1 MNKKFTKT
9 ILSAAVVGLFLAGNA
24 SVQVKAAS
32 TSTQVKAASTST
44 EEYYTFG
51 TQSDGTQYRL
61 SRNDGGHSATF
72 RLVKI
77 DGKNKKEVAIPG
89 LTDIEKDGSVYVTG
103 YNGERTKVEAGDV
116 STMVKYILDEKNILA
131 KKNTG
136 PYNKAV
142 NKNSEA
148 NAPVK
153 GYIDAA
159 SEAARTVALKPALG
173 KGAVAS
179 EQYTVAVGNGAKAT
193 EKFAT
198 SVGSWSAALGRQSV
212 ALGVGAYAYADAST
226 AAGTAAYVD
235 GSAIYGTAIG
245 NYAKVDENA
254 TEGVA
259 LGAKAKVDKNA
270 TEGVALGA
278 KAISAHKN
286 SVALGANSR
295 TTRDNEVYIG
305 YEEASGKAYKTRTLG
320 GLTDGTRP
328 SDAATVRQV
337 DRVKDSVEQ
346 LAQDTNTR
354 LVVEAKKS
362 REYTDSRTTVGVNPD
377 GKLTRAEGATKTIA
391 VNDGLVALSGRTDRI
406 DAAVG
411 SVDRRV
417 TKNTQAI
424 QSNTRQLQ
432 EHNARLNSQQRQ
444 IRENHEEMKRAAAQS
459 AALAGLF
466 QPYRVGKFNAPAAL
480 GGYSDKQAIAVGVG
494 YRFNEQTAA
503 KAGIAASD
511 GDVSYNMGVNFEF

>member
-1 MNKKFTKT
+1 MSKKFTMT
-9 ILSAAVVGLFLAGNA
+9 LLSSSLAGLLVMSGGVSA
-24 SVQVKAAS
+24 QEEKYTVQYAIGKYGSTYEVVK
-32 TSTQVKAASTST
+32 TGDNGNFRYEVK
-44 EEYYTFG
+44 
-51 TQSDGTQYRL
+51 
-61 SRNDGGHSATF
+61 
-72 RLVKI
+72 
-77 DGKNKKEVAIPG
+77 
-89 LTDIEKDGSVYVTG
+89 
-103 YNGERTKVEAGDV
+103 
-116 STMVKYILDEKNILA
+116 EKNGKRSLFTFDSEGNVTVKGKGITHTLHDPALKDFA
-131 KKNTG
+131 KAVEGKTDHKLINSDVRG
-136 PYNKAV
+136 VYNKV
-142 NKNSEA
+142 YGLEKTEITGFSVEDGENGKVSL
-148 NAPVK
+148 
-153 GYIDAA
+153 GSDAKV
-159 SEAARTVALKPALG
+159 SG
-173 KGAVAS
+173 KFS
-179 EQYTVAVGNGAKAT
+179 VAVGNGAKAT
-193 EKFAT
+193 EKAST
-198 SVGSWSAALGRQSV
+198 SVGSWSAALGQQSV
-212 ALGVGAYAYADAST
+212 ALGVGAYAYANAST

-245 NYAKVDENA
+245 NYAKVDKNA
-254 TEGVA
+254 TEGTA
-259 LGAKAKVDKNA
+259 LGAKATVTN
-270 TEGVALGA
+270 
-278 KAISAHKN
+278 KN

-305 YEEASGKAYKTRTLG
+305 YEAEPGKAYKTRVLG
-320 GLTDGTRP
+320 GLSDGTRP

-362 REYTDSRTTVGVNPD
+362 REYTDSRTTVGVNSD
-377 GKLTRAEGATKTIA
+377 GTLTRAEGASKTLA

-444 IRENHEEMKRAAAQS
+444 IRENHEEMKRAAAQN

-466 QPYRVGKFNAPAAL
+466 QPYSVGKFNATAAL

>member
-1 MNKKFTKT
+1 MSKKFTMT
-9 ILSAAVVGLFLAGNA
+9 LLSSSLAGLLVMSGGVSAQNGTY
-24 SVQVKAAS
+24 SVLQDDSFPQNGQKQAKYGSTYEVVK
-32 TSTQVKAASTST
+32 TGDNGNFRYEVKEKENDKRTLF
-44 EEYYTFG
+44 TFDSEG
-51 TQSDGTQYRL
+51 NVT
-61 SRNDGGHSATF
+61 
-72 RLVKI
+72 VKGKGI
-77 DGKNKKEVAIPG
+77 THTLHDPALKDFARTAEGKKNKQNGNTPPHK
-89 LTDIEKDGSVYVTG
+89 LTDSAVRGV
-103 YNGERTKVEAGDV
+103 
-116 STMVKYILDEKNILA
+116 
-131 KKNTG
+131 
-136 PYNKAV
+136 YNKV
-142 NKNSEA
+142 YGLEKTEITGFSVEDGENGKVSL
-148 NAPVK
+148 
-153 GYIDAA
+153 GSDAKA
-159 SEAARTVALKPALG
+159 SGEL
-173 KGAVAS
+173 S
-179 EQYTVAVGNGAKAT
+179 VAVGTGARADK
-193 EKFAT
+193 KFAT
-198 SVGSWSAALGRQSV
+198 SVGSWSAASGQQSV
-212 ALGVGAYAYADAST
+212 ALGGGTYAYADAST
-226 AAGTAAYVD
+226 ALGSVAFVDNTAT
-235 GSAIYGTAIG
+235 YGTAVG
-245 NYAKVDENA
+245 NRAKVDKDA
-254 TEGVA
+254 TEGTA
-259 LGAKAKVDKNA
+259 LGAKATVTN
-270 TEGVALGA
+270 
-278 KAISAHKN
+278 KN

-305 YEEASGKAYKTRTLG
+305 YEAEPGKAYKTRVLG
-320 GLTDGTRP
+320 GLSDGTRP

-362 REYTDSRTTVGVNPD
+362 REYTDSRTTVGVNSD
-377 GKLTRAEGATKTIA
+377 GTLTRAEGASKTLA

-444 IRENHEEMKRAAAQS
+444 IRENHEEMKRAAAQN

-466 QPYRVGKFNAPAAL
+466 QPYSVGKFNATAAL

>member
-1 MNKKFTKT
+1 MSKKFTMT
-9 ILSAAVVGLFLAGNA
+9 LLSSSLAGLLVMSGGVSAQNGTY
-24 SVQVKAAS
+24 SVLQDDSPKSGQAKYGSTYEVVK
-32 TSTQVKAASTST
+32 TGGNGNFRYEVK
-44 EEYYTFG
+44 
-51 TQSDGTQYRL
+51 
-61 SRNDGGHSATF
+61 
-72 RLVKI
+72 
-77 DGKNKKEVAIPG
+77 
-89 LTDIEKDGSVYVTG
+89 
-103 YNGERTKVEAGDV
+103 
-116 STMVKYILDEKNILA
+116 EKNDKKRSLFTFDSKGNVTVKGKGITHTLHDPALKDFA
-131 KKNTG
+131 KAVEGKTAHKLINSDVRG
-136 PYNKAV
+136 VYNKV
-142 NKNSEA
+142 YGLEKTKITGFSVEDGENGKVSL
-148 NAPVK
+148 
-153 GYIDAA
+153 GSDAKA
-159 SEAARTVALKPALG
+159 SGEF
-173 KGAVAS
+173 S
-179 EQYTVAVGNGAKAT
+179 VAVGNGAKAT
-193 EKFAT
+193 EKAST
-198 SVGSWSAALGRQSV
+198 AVGSWAAADGKQST
-212 ALGVGAYAYADAST
+212 ALGVGAYAYANAST

-245 NYAKVDENA
+245 NYAKVDKNA
-254 TEGVA
+254 TEGTA
-259 LGAKAKVDKNA
+259 LGAKATVTN
-270 TEGVALGA
+270 
-278 KAISAHKN
+278 KN

-305 YEEASGKAYKTRTLG
+305 YEAEPGKAYKTRVLG
-320 GLTDGTRP
+320 GLSDGTRP

-391 VNDGLVALSGRTDRI
+391 VNDGLVALSSRTDRI
-406 DAAVG
+406 DYAVG

-466 QPYRVGKFNAPAAL
+466 QPYSVGKFNATAAL
-480 GGYSDKQAIAVGVG
+480 GGYSDKQAVAVGVG

>member
-1 MNKKFTKT
+1 MSKKFTMT
-9 ILSAAVVGLFLAGNA
+9 LLSSSLAGLLVMSGGVSAQEEKYTVPYATGNNKWGNTYEVVKTGDNGNFKYEVKEKNNGKRTLFTFDSNGDVIINGSGITYTIHDGA
-24 SVQVKAAS
+24 LNDFAQTAEKKKNGSSQSHRMTDSVVRD
-32 TSTQVKAASTST
+32 V
-44 EEYYTFG
+44 Y
-51 TQSDGTQYRL
+51 
-61 SRNDGGHSATF
+61 
-72 RLVKI
+72 
-77 DGKNKKEVAIPG
+77 NK
-89 LTDIEKDGSVYVTG
+89 VYSLQ
-103 YNGERTKVEAGDV
+103 RTKITGFSVEDGENGKV
-116 STMVKYILDEKNILA
+116 SLGSDA
-131 KKNTG
+131 K
-136 PYNKAV
+136 
-142 NKNSEA
+142 
-148 NAPVK
+148 
-153 GYIDAA
+153 A
-159 SEAARTVALKPALG
+159 SGEF
-173 KGAVAS
+173 S
-179 EQYTVAVGNGAKAT
+179 VAVGTGARADK
-193 EKFAT
+193 KFAT
-198 SVGSWSAALGRQSV
+198 AVGSWAAADGKQST

-245 NYAKVDENA
+245 NYAKVDKNA
-254 TEGVA
+254 TEGTA
-259 LGAKAKVDKNA
+259 LGAKATVTN
-270 TEGVALGA
+270 
-278 KAISAHKN
+278 KN

-305 YEEASGKAYKTRTLG
+305 YEAEPGKAYKTRVLG
-320 GLTDGTRP
+320 GLSDGTRP

-406 DAAVG
+406 DYAVG

-466 QPYRVGKFNAPAAL
+466 QPYSVGKFNATAAL

>member
-9 ILSAAVVGLFLAGNA
+9 ILSAAVAGLFLAGNA
-24 SVQVKAAS
+24 SAQAKAVS

-51 TQSDGTQYRL
+51 KQSDGTQYRL

-77 DGKNKKEVAIPG
+77 DKNQKEVAIPG

-116 STMVKYILDEKNILA
+116 STMVKTILNVKNG
-131 KKNTG
+131 TG
-136 PYNKAV
+136 PYNK
-142 NKNSEA
+142 NN

-179 EQYTVAVGNGAKAT
+179 GQYTVAVGNDARAT
-193 EKFAT
+193 EKAST
-198 SVGSWSAALGRQSV
+198 AVGSWAAADGKQST
-212 ALGVGAYAYADAST
+212 ALGVGTYAYANAST
-226 AAGTAAYVD
+226 ALGSVAFVDYTATYGTAA
-235 GSAIYGTAIG
+235 G
-245 NYAKVDENA
+245 NRAKVDKDA
-254 TEGVA
+254 TEGTA
-259 LGAKAKVDKNA
+259 LGAKATVTN
-270 TEGVALGA
+270 
-278 KAISAHKN
+278 KN

-305 YEEASGKAYKTRTLG
+305 YEAEPGKAYKTRVLG
-320 GLTDGTRP
+320 GLSDGTRP

-362 REYTDSRTTVGVNPD
+362 REYTDSRTTVGVNSD
-377 GKLTRAEGATKTIA
+377 GTLTRAEGASKTLA

-466 QPYRVGKFNAPAAL
+466 QPYSVGKFNATAAL
-480 GGYSDKQAIAVGVG
+480 GGYSDKQAVAVGVG

>member
-9 ILSAAVVGLFLAGNA
+9 ILSAAVAGLFLAGNA
-24 SVQVKAAS
+24 SAQAKAVS
-32 TSTQVKAASTST
+32 TKAEST

-51 TQSDGTQYRL
+51 KQSDGTQYRL

-77 DGKNKKEVAIPG
+77 DNNNKKEVAIPG

-116 STMVKYILDEKNILA
+116 SNVSTMVKTILNGV
-131 KKNTG
+131 TG
-136 PYNKAV
+136 PYNK
-142 NKNSEA
+142 NN

-179 EQYTVAVGNGAKAT
+179 EQYTVAVGNDARAT
-193 EKFAT
+193 EKAST
-198 SVGSWSAALGRQSV
+198 AVGSWAAADGKQST
-212 ALGVGAYAYADAST
+212 ALGVGTYAYANAST
-226 AAGTAAYVD
+226 ALGSVAFVDYTATYGTAA
-235 GSAIYGTAIG
+235 G
-245 NYAKVDENA
+245 NRAKVDKDA
-254 TEGVA
+254 TEGTA
-259 LGAKAKVDKNA
+259 LGAKATVTN
-270 TEGVALGA
+270 
-278 KAISAHKN
+278 KN

-305 YEEASGKAYKTRTLG
+305 YEAEPGKAYKTRVLG
-320 GLTDGTRP
+320 GLSDGTRP

-391 VNDGLVALSGRTDRI
+391 VNDGLVALSSRTDRI
-406 DAAVG
+406 DYAVG

-466 QPYRVGKFNAPAAL
+466 QPYSVGKFNATAAL
-480 GGYSDKQAIAVGVG
+480 GGYSDKQAVAVGVG

>member
-1 MNKKFTKT
+1 MSKKFTMT
-9 ILSAAVVGLFLAGNA
+9 LLSSSLAGLLVMSGGVSAQEEKYTVPYAIGEGKWGNTYEVVKTGGNGNFRYEVKEKNGKKRSLFTFDSKGDVIINGSGITYTIHDGA
-24 SVQVKAAS
+24 LNDFAQTAEKKKNGQSQSHRMTDSVVRD
-32 TSTQVKAASTST
+32 V
-44 EEYYTFG
+44 Y
-51 TQSDGTQYRL
+51 
-61 SRNDGGHSATF
+61 
-72 RLVKI
+72 
-77 DGKNKKEVAIPG
+77 NK
-89 LTDIEKDGSVYVTG
+89 VYSLQ
-103 YNGERTKVEAGDV
+103 RTKITGFSVEDGENGKV
-116 STMVKYILDEKNILA
+116 SLGSDA
-131 KKNTG
+131 K
-136 PYNKAV
+136 
-142 NKNSEA
+142 
-148 NAPVK
+148 
-153 GYIDAA
+153 A
-159 SEAARTVALKPALG
+159 SGEF
-173 KGAVAS
+173 S
-179 EQYTVAVGNGAKAT
+179 VAVGNGAKAT
-193 EKFAT
+193 EKAST

-212 ALGVGAYAYADAST
+212 ALGVGTYAYANAST

-245 NYAKVDENA
+245 NY
-254 TEGVA
+254 
-259 LGAKAKVDKNA
+259 AKVDKNA

-406 DAAVG
+406 DYAVG

-466 QPYRVGKFNAPAAL
+466 QPYSVGKFNATAAL
-480 GGYSDKQAIAVGVG
+480 GGYSDKQ
-494 YRFNEQTAA
+494 
-503 KAGIAASD
+503 
-511 GDVSYNMGVNFEF
+511 

>member
-1 MNKKFTKT
+1 MSKKFTMT
-9 ILSAAVVGLFLAGNA
+9 LLSSSLAGLLVMSGGVSAQEEKYTVLYAIGEGKWGNTYEVVKTGGNGNFRYEVKEKNGKKRSLFTFDSKGDVIINGSGITYTIHDGA
-24 SVQVKAAS
+24 LNDFAQTAEKKKNGQSQSHRMTDSVVRD
-32 TSTQVKAASTST
+32 V
-44 EEYYTFG
+44 Y
-51 TQSDGTQYRL
+51 
-61 SRNDGGHSATF
+61 
-72 RLVKI
+72 
-77 DGKNKKEVAIPG
+77 NK
-89 LTDIEKDGSVYVTG
+89 VYSLQ
-103 YNGERTKVEAGDV
+103 RTKITGFSVEDGENGKV
-116 STMVKYILDEKNILA
+116 SLGSDA
-131 KKNTG
+131 K
-136 PYNKAV
+136 
-142 NKNSEA
+142 
-148 NAPVK
+148 
-153 GYIDAA
+153 A
-159 SEAARTVALKPALG
+159 SGEF
-173 KGAVAS
+173 S
-179 EQYTVAVGNGAKAT
+179 VAVGNGAKAT
-193 EKFAT
+193 EKAST

-212 ALGVGAYAYADAST
+212 ALGVGTYAYANAST

-245 NYAKVDENA
+245 NY
-254 TEGVA
+254 
-259 LGAKAKVDKNA
+259 AKVDKNA

-406 DAAVG
+406 DYAVG

-466 QPYRVGKFNAPAAL
+466 QPYSVGKFNATAAL
-480 GGYSDKQAIAVGVG
+480 GGYSDKQAVAVGVG

>member
-1 MNKKFTKT
+1 
-9 ILSAAVVGLFLAGNA
+9 
-24 SVQVKAAS
+24 
-32 TSTQVKAASTST
+32 
-44 EEYYTFG
+44 
-51 TQSDGTQYRL
+51 
-61 SRNDGGHSATF
+61 
-72 RLVKI
+72 
-77 DGKNKKEVAIPG
+77 
-89 LTDIEKDGSVYVTG
+89 
-103 YNGERTKVEAGDV
+103 
-116 STMVKYILDEKNILA
+116 
-131 KKNTG
+131 
-136 PYNKAV
+136 
-142 NKNSEA
+142 
-148 NAPVK
+148 
-153 GYIDAA
+153 
-159 SEAARTVALKPALG
+159 
-173 KGAVAS
+173 
-179 EQYTVAVGNGAKAT
+179 
-193 EKFAT
+193 
-198 SVGSWSAALGRQSV
+198 
-212 ALGVGAYAYADAST
+212 
-226 AAGTAAYVD
+226 
-235 GSAIYGTAIG
+235 
-245 NYAKVDENA
+245 
-254 TEGVA
+254 
-259 LGAKAKVDKNA
+259 
-270 TEGVALGA
+270 
-278 KAISAHKN
+278 
-286 SVALGANSR
+286 
-295 TTRDNEVYIG
+295 TRV
-305 YEEASGKAYKTRTLG
+305 LG
-320 GLTDGTRP
+320 GLSDGTRP

-362 REYTDSRTTVGVNPD
+362 REYTDSRTTVGVNSD
-377 GKLTRAEGATKTIA
+377 GTLTRAEGASKTLA

-466 QPYRVGKFNAPAAL
+466 QPYSVGKFNATAAL

>member
-1 MNKKFTKT
+1 MSKKFTMT
-9 ILSAAVVGLFLAGNA
+9 LLSSSLAGLLVMSGGVSAQEEKYTVPYATGNNKWGNTYEVVKTGDNGNFKYEVKEKNNGKRTLFTFDSNGDVIINGSGITYTIHDGA
-24 SVQVKAAS
+24 LNDFAQTAEKKKNGPSPSHRMTDSVVRD
-32 TSTQVKAASTST
+32 V
-44 EEYYTFG
+44 Y
-51 TQSDGTQYRL
+51 
-61 SRNDGGHSATF
+61 
-72 RLVKI
+72 
-77 DGKNKKEVAIPG
+77 NK
-89 LTDIEKDGSVYVTG
+89 VYSLQ
-103 YNGERTKVEAGDV
+103 RTKITGFSVEDGENGKV
-116 STMVKYILDEKNILA
+116 SLGSDA
-131 KKNTG
+131 K
-136 PYNKAV
+136 
-142 NKNSEA
+142 
-148 NAPVK
+148 
-153 GYIDAA
+153 A
-159 SEAARTVALKPALG
+159 SGEF
-173 KGAVAS
+173 S
-179 EQYTVAVGNGAKAT
+179 VAVGTGARADK
-193 EKFAT
+193 KFAT
-198 SVGSWSAALGRQSV
+198 AVGSWAAADGKQST

-270 TEGVALGA
+270 TEGTALGA
-278 KAISAHKN
+278 KATVTNKN

-305 YEEASGKAYKTRTLG
+305 YEAEPGKAYKTRVLG
-320 GLTDGTRP
+320 GLSDGTRP

-406 DAAVG
+406 DYAVG

-466 QPYRVGKFNAPAAL
+466 QPYSVGKFNATAAL
-480 GGYSDKQAIAVGVG
+480 GGYSDKQAVAVGVG

>member
-9 ILSAAVVGLFLAGNA
+9 ILSAAVAGLFLAGNA
-24 SVQVKAAS
+24 SA
-32 TSTQVKAASTST
+32 QVKAASTST

-51 TQSDGTQYRL
+51 KQSDGTQYRL

-116 STMVKYILDEKNILA
+116 STMVKTILNGVG
-131 KKNTG
+131 TG
-136 PYNKAV
+136 PYNKDV
-142 NKNSEA
+142 NKNSKA

-179 EQYTVAVGNGAKAT
+179 GQYTVAVGDGAKAT
-193 EKFAT
+193 EKAST
-198 SVGSWSAALGRQSV
+198 SVGSWSAALGQQSV
-212 ALGVGAYAYADAST
+212 ALGVGAYAYANAST

-245 NYAKVDENA
+245 NYAKVDKNA
-254 TEGVA
+254 TEGTA
-259 LGAKAKVDKNA
+259 LGAKATVTN
-270 TEGVALGA
+270 
-278 KAISAHKN
+278 KN

-305 YEEASGKAYKTRTLG
+305 YEAEPGKAYKTRVLG
-320 GLTDGTRP
+320 GLSDGTRP

-362 REYTDSRTTVGVNPD
+362 REYTDSRTTVGVNSD
-377 GKLTRAEGATKTIA
+377 GTLTRAEGASKTLA

-466 QPYRVGKFNAPAAL
+466 QPYSVGKFNATAAL
-480 GGYSDKQAIAVGVG
+480 GGYSDKQAVAVGVG

>member
-9 ILSAAVVGLFLAGNA
+9 ILSAAVAGLFLAGNA
-24 SVQVKAAS
+24 SA
-32 TSTQVKAASTST
+32 QVKAASTST

-51 TQSDGTQYRL
+51 KQSDGTQYRL

-77 DGKNKKEVAIPG
+77 DKNQKEVAIPG

-116 STMVKYILDEKNILA
+116 STMVKTILNGVG
-131 KKNTG
+131 TG
-136 PYNKAV
+136 PYNKDV
-142 NKNSEA
+142 NKNSKA

-179 EQYTVAVGNGAKAT
+179 GQYTVAVGDGAKAT
-193 EKFAT
+193 EKAST
-198 SVGSWSAALGRQSV
+198 SVGSWSAALGQQSV
-212 ALGVGAYAYADAST
+212 ALGVGAYAYANAST

-245 NYAKVDENA
+245 NYAKVDKNA
-254 TEGVA
+254 TEGTA
-259 LGAKAKVDKNA
+259 LGAKATVTN
-270 TEGVALGA
+270 
-278 KAISAHKN
+278 KN

-305 YEEASGKAYKTRTLG
+305 YEAEPGKAYKTRVLG
-320 GLTDGTRP
+320 GLSDGTRP

-362 REYTDSRTTVGVNPD
+362 REYTDSRTTVGVNSD
-377 GKLTRAEGATKTIA
+377 GTLTRAEGASKTLA

-466 QPYRVGKFNAPAAL
+466 QPYSVGKFNATAAL
-480 GGYSDKQAIAVGVG
+480 GGYSDKQAVAVGVG

>member
-1 MNKKFTKT
+1 MSKKFTKT
-9 ILSAAVVGLFLAGNA
+9 LLSSSLGGLLLGISSGVLAQELPPIKDSGLPSY
-24 SVQVKAAS
+24 SVLKEADAKSVIHGS
-32 TSTQVKAASTST
+32 T
-44 EEYYTFG
+44 
-51 TQSDGTQYRL
+51 YR
-61 SRNDGGHSATF
+61 
-72 RLVKI
+72 I
-77 DGKNKKEVAIPG
+77 
-89 LTDIEKDGSVYVTG
+89 Y
-103 YNGERTKVEAGDV
+103 
-116 STMVKYILDEKNILA
+116 
-131 KKNTG
+131 
-136 PYNKAV
+136 YNKSSGWGTMRYV
-142 NKNSEA
+142 LKGNDKTLFNFDQEGNIIVLSKDNSIA
-148 NAPVK
+148 
-153 GYIDAA
+153 
-159 SEAARTVALKPALG
+159 
-173 KGAVAS
+173 
-179 EQYTVAVGNGAKAT
+179 YTVHEPVLKDFARMAAGLRKPSEGNNHKVDEEEVRRIFNKVNNLSNTIINPDLFKSSDFISSGSAPENDPVVPASAKGVFAFATGQGAKANGYI
-193 EKFAT
+193 AT
-198 SVGSWSAALGRQSV
+198 AVGSWAAADGKQSTALG
-212 ALGVGAYAYADAST
+212 GGAYAYADAST

-245 NYAKVDENA
+245 NYAKVDKNA
-254 TEGVA
+254 TEGTA
-259 LGAKAKVDKNA
+259 LGAKATVTN
-270 TEGVALGA
+270 
-278 KAISAHKN
+278 KN

-305 YEEASGKAYKTRTLG
+305 YEAEPGKAYKTRVLG
-320 GLTDGTRP
+320 GLSDGTRP

-362 REYTDSRTTVGVNPD
+362 REYTDSRTTVGVNSD
-377 GKLTRAEGATKTIA
+377 GTLTRAEGASKTLA

-466 QPYRVGKFNAPAAL
+466 QPYSVGKFNATAAL
-480 GGYSDKQAIAVGVG
+480 GGYSDKQAVAVGVG

>member
-9 ILSAAVVGLFLAGNA
+9 ILSAAVAGLFLAGNA
-24 SVQVKAAS
+24 SAQ
-32 TSTQVKAASTST
+32 TQAKST

-51 TQSDGTQYRL
+51 EQSDGTQYRL

-103 YNGERTKVEAGDV
+103 YNGERTKVEAGAV
-116 STMVKYILDEKNILA
+116 STMVKYILDEKNISN
-131 KKNTG
+131 KNNTG
-136 PYNKAV
+136 PYNKDV
-142 NKNSEA
+142 KKNSKA

-179 EQYTVAVGNGAKAT
+179 GQYTVAVGDGAKAT
-193 EKFAT
+193 EKAST
-198 SVGSWSAALGRQSV
+198 SVGSWSAALGQQSV
-212 ALGVGAYAYADAST
+212 ALGVGAYAYANAST

-245 NYAKVDENA
+245 NYAKVDKNA
-254 TEGVA
+254 TEGTA
-259 LGAKAKVDKNA
+259 LGAKATVTN
-270 TEGVALGA
+270 
-278 KAISAHKN
+278 KN

-305 YEEASGKAYKTRTLG
+305 YEAEPGKAYKTRVLG
-320 GLTDGTRP
+320 GLSDGTRP

-362 REYTDSRTTVGVNPD
+362 REYTDSRTTVGVNSD
-377 GKLTRAEGATKTIA
+377 GTLTRAEGASKTLA

-466 QPYRVGKFNAPAAL
+466 QPYSVGKFNATAAL
-480 GGYSDKQAIAVGVG
+480 GGYSDKQAVAVGVG

>member
-9 ILSAAVVGLFLAGNA
+9 ILSAAVAGLFLAGNA
-24 SVQVKAAS
+24 SAQTKA
-32 TSTQVKAASTST
+32 KPT

-51 TQSDGTQYRL
+51 KQSDGTQYRL

-77 DGKNKKEVAIPG
+77 DNNQKEVAIPG

-179 EQYTVAVGNGAKAT
+179 EQYTVAVGNGARAT
-193 EKFAT
+193 EKAST
-198 SVGSWSAALGRQSV
+198 AVGSWAAADGKQST

-245 NYAKVDENA
+245 NY
-254 TEGVA
+254 
-259 LGAKAKVDKNA
+259 AKVDKNA

-466 QPYRVGKFNAPAAL
+466 QPYSVGKFNATAAL
-480 GGYSDKQAIAVGVG
+480 GGYSDKQAVAVGVG

>member
-1 MNKKFTKT
+1 MSKKFTMT
-9 ILSAAVVGLFLAGNA
+9 LLSSSLAGLLVMSGGVSAQEEKYTVPYATGNNKWGNTYEVVKTGDNGNFKYEVKEKNNGKRTLFTFDSNGDVIINGSGITYTIHDGA
-24 SVQVKAAS
+24 LNDFAQTAEKKKNGNGPSQSHRMTDSVVRD
-32 TSTQVKAASTST
+32 V
-44 EEYYTFG
+44 Y
-51 TQSDGTQYRL
+51 
-61 SRNDGGHSATF
+61 
-72 RLVKI
+72 
-77 DGKNKKEVAIPG
+77 NK
-89 LTDIEKDGSVYVTG
+89 VYSLQ
-103 YNGERTKVEAGDV
+103 RTKITGFSVEDGENGKV
-116 STMVKYILDEKNILA
+116 SLGSDA
-131 KKNTG
+131 K
-136 PYNKAV
+136 
-142 NKNSEA
+142 
-148 NAPVK
+148 
-153 GYIDAA
+153 A
-159 SEAARTVALKPALG
+159 SGEF
-173 KGAVAS
+173 S
-179 EQYTVAVGNGAKAT
+179 VAVGTGARADK
-193 EKFAT
+193 KFAT
-198 SVGSWSAALGRQSV
+198 AVGSWAAADGKQST

-270 TEGVALGA
+270 TEGTALGA
-278 KAISAHKN
+278 KATVTNKN

-305 YEEASGKAYKTRTLG
+305 YEAEPGKAYKTRVLG
-320 GLTDGTRP
+320 GLSDGTRP

-406 DAAVG
+406 DYAVG

-466 QPYRVGKFNAPAAL
+466 QPYSVGKFNATAAL
-480 GGYSDKQAIAVGVG
+480 GGYSDKQAVAVGVG

>member
-1 MNKKFTKT
+1 MTL
-9 ILSAAVVGLFLAGNA
+9 LSSSLAGLLVMSGGVSA
-24 SVQVKAAS
+24 QEEKYTVQYAIGEYGSTYEVVK
-32 TSTQVKAASTST
+32 TGDNGNFRYEVK
-44 EEYYTFG
+44 
-51 TQSDGTQYRL
+51 
-61 SRNDGGHSATF
+61 
-72 RLVKI
+72 
-77 DGKNKKEVAIPG
+77 
-89 LTDIEKDGSVYVTG
+89 
-103 YNGERTKVEAGDV
+103 
-116 STMVKYILDEKNILA
+116 EKNGKRSLFTFDSEGNVTVKGKGITHTLHDPALKDFA
-131 KKNTG
+131 KAVEGKTDHKLINSDVRG
-136 PYNKAV
+136 VYNKV
-142 NKNSEA
+142 YGLEKTEITGFSVEDGENGKVSL
-148 NAPVK
+148 
-153 GYIDAA
+153 GSDAKA
-159 SEAARTVALKPALG
+159 SGEF
-173 KGAVAS
+173 S
-179 EQYTVAVGNGAKAT
+179 VAVGTGARADK
-193 EKFAT
+193 KFAT
-198 SVGSWSAALGRQSV
+198 AVGSWAAADGKQST

-245 NYAKVDENA
+245 NYAKVDKNA
-254 TEGVA
+254 TEGTA
-259 LGAKAKVDKNA
+259 LGAKATVTN
-270 TEGVALGA
+270 
-278 KAISAHKN
+278 KN

-305 YEEASGKAYKTRTLG
+305 YEAEPGKAYKTRVLG
-320 GLTDGTRP
+320 GLSDGTRP

-362 REYTDSRTTVGVNPD
+362 REYTDSRTTVGVNSD
-377 GKLTRAEGATKTIA
+377 GTLTRAEGASKTLA

-466 QPYRVGKFNAPAAL
+466 QPYSVGKFNATAAL
-480 GGYSDKQAIAVGVG
+480 GGYSDKQAVAVGVG

>member
-1 MNKKFTKT
+1 MSKKFTMT
-9 ILSAAVVGLFLAGNA
+9 LLSSSLAGLLVMSGGVSAQEEKYTVPYAIGEGKWGNTYEVVKTGGNGNFRYEVKEKNGKKRSLFTFDSKGDVTINGSGITYTIHDGA
-24 SVQVKAAS
+24 LNDFAQTAEKKKSGNSQSHRMTDSVVRD
-32 TSTQVKAASTST
+32 V
-44 EEYYTFG
+44 Y
-51 TQSDGTQYRL
+51 
-61 SRNDGGHSATF
+61 
-72 RLVKI
+72 
-77 DGKNKKEVAIPG
+77 NK
-89 LTDIEKDGSVYVTG
+89 VYSLQ
-103 YNGERTKVEAGDV
+103 RTKITGFSVEDGENGKV
-116 STMVKYILDEKNILA
+116 SLGSDA
-131 KKNTG
+131 K
-136 PYNKAV
+136 
-142 NKNSEA
+142 
-148 NAPVK
+148 
-153 GYIDAA
+153 A
-159 SEAARTVALKPALG
+159 SGEF
-173 KGAVAS
+173 S
-179 EQYTVAVGNGAKAT
+179 VAVGNGAKAT
-193 EKFAT
+193 EKAST
-198 SVGSWSAALGRQSV
+198 AVGSWAAADGKQST
-212 ALGVGAYAYADAST
+212 ALGVGAYAYANAST

-245 NYAKVDENA
+245 NYAKVDKNA
-254 TEGVA
+254 TEGTA
-259 LGAKAKVDKNA
+259 LGAKATVTN
-270 TEGVALGA
+270 
-278 KAISAHKN
+278 KN

-305 YEEASGKAYKTRTLG
+305 YEAEPGKAYKTRVLG
-320 GLTDGTRP
+320 GLSDGTRP

-362 REYTDSRTTVGVNPD
+362 REYTDSRTTVGVNSD
-377 GKLTRAEGATKTIA
+377 GTLTRAEGASKTLA

-466 QPYRVGKFNAPAAL
+466 QPYSVGKFNATAAL
-480 GGYSDKQAIAVGVG
+480 GGYSDKQAVAVGVG

>member
-1 MNKKFTKT
+1 MSKKFTKT
-9 ILSAAVVGLFLAGNA
+9 LLSSSLGGLLLGISSGVLAQELPPIKDSGLPSY
-24 SVQVKAAS
+24 SVLKEADAKSVIHGS
-32 TSTQVKAASTST
+32 T
-44 EEYYTFG
+44 
-51 TQSDGTQYRL
+51 YR
-61 SRNDGGHSATF
+61 
-72 RLVKI
+72 I
-77 DGKNKKEVAIPG
+77 
-89 LTDIEKDGSVYVTG
+89 Y
-103 YNGERTKVEAGDV
+103 
-116 STMVKYILDEKNILA
+116 
-131 KKNTG
+131 
-136 PYNKAV
+136 YNKSSGWGTMRYV
-142 NKNSEA
+142 LDGNDKTLFNFDQEGNIIVLSKDNSIA
-148 NAPVK
+148 
-153 GYIDAA
+153 
-159 SEAARTVALKPALG
+159 
-173 KGAVAS
+173 
-179 EQYTVAVGNGAKAT
+179 YTVHEPVLKDFARMAAGLRTSGTENGKHKVDEEEVRRIFNKVNNLSNTIINPDLFKSSDFISSGSAPENDPVVPASAEGVFAFATGQGAKANGYI
-193 EKFAT
+193 AT
-198 SVGSWSAALGRQSV
+198 AVGSWAAADGKQSTALG
-212 ALGVGAYAYADAST
+212 GGAYAYADAST

-245 NYAKVDENA
+245 NH
-254 TEGVA
+254 
-259 LGAKAKVDKNA
+259 AKVDKNA

-406 DAAVG
+406 DYAVG

-466 QPYRVGKFNAPAAL
+466 QPYSVGKFNATAAL
-480 GGYSDKQAIAVGVG
+480 GGYSDKQAVAVGVG

>member
-1 MNKKFTKT
+1 MSKKFTMTLLSSSLGGLLLGISSGVLAAQELPPIKDSGLPFYSVPKEADASRYNYGSTYRIYYNKSSGWGTMRYVLGGKDVTLFNFDQEGNIIVLSKDNSIAYTVHEPVLKDFARMAAGLTPDKGKHQVDEKEVRRIFNKVNNLSNT
-9 ILSAAVVGLFLAGNA
+9 IINPEILKQSAFIASGPRPKDGRLVQASAA
-24 SVQVKAAS
+24 
-32 TSTQVKAASTST
+32 
-44 EEYYTFG
+44 
-51 TQSDGTQYRL
+51 
-61 SRNDGGHSATF
+61 
-72 RLVKI
+72 
-77 DGKNKKEVAIPG
+77 
-89 LTDIEKDGSVYVTG
+89 
-103 YNGERTKVEAGDV
+103 GEFA
-116 STMVKYILDEKNILA
+116 LD
-131 KKNTG
+131 
-136 PYNKAV
+136 
-142 NKNSEA
+142 
-148 NAPVK
+148 
-153 GYIDAA
+153 
-159 SEAARTVALKPALG
+159 
-173 KGAVAS
+173 
-179 EQYTVAVGNGAKAT
+179 VGNGAKAT
-193 EKFAT
+193 EKAST
-198 SVGSWSAALGRQSV
+198 AVGSWAAADGKQST

-245 NYAKVDENA
+245 NY
-254 TEGVA
+254 
-259 LGAKAKVDKNA
+259 AKVDKNA

-406 DAAVG
+406 DYAVG

-466 QPYRVGKFNAPAAL
+466 QPYSVGKFNATAAL
-480 GGYSDKQAIAVGVG
+480 GGYSDKQAVAVGVG

>member
-1 MNKKFTKT
+1 MSKKFTMT
-9 ILSAAVVGLFLAGNA
+9 LLSSSLVGLLVMSGGVSAQEEKYTVPYATGNNKWGNTYEVVKTGDNGNFKYEVKEKNNGKRTLFTFDSNGDVIINGSGITYTIHDGA
-24 SVQVKAAS
+24 LNDFAQTAEKKKNGPSQSHRMTDSVVRD
-32 TSTQVKAASTST
+32 V
-44 EEYYTFG
+44 Y
-51 TQSDGTQYRL
+51 
-61 SRNDGGHSATF
+61 
-72 RLVKI
+72 
-77 DGKNKKEVAIPG
+77 NK
-89 LTDIEKDGSVYVTG
+89 VYSLQ
-103 YNGERTKVEAGDV
+103 RTKITGFSVEDGENGKV
-116 STMVKYILDEKNILA
+116 SLGSDA
-131 KKNTG
+131 K
-136 PYNKAV
+136 
-142 NKNSEA
+142 
-148 NAPVK
+148 
-153 GYIDAA
+153 A
-159 SEAARTVALKPALG
+159 SGEF
-173 KGAVAS
+173 S
-179 EQYTVAVGNGAKAT
+179 VAVGTGARADK
-193 EKFAT
+193 KFAT
-198 SVGSWSAALGRQSV
+198 AVGSWAAADGKQST

-270 TEGVALGA
+270 TEGTALGA
-278 KAISAHKN
+278 KATVTNKN

-305 YEEASGKAYKTRTLG
+305 YEAEPGKAYKTRVLG
-320 GLTDGTRP
+320 GLSDGTRP

-406 DAAVG
+406 DYAVG

-466 QPYRVGKFNAPAAL
+466 QPYSVGKFNATAAL
-480 GGYSDKQAIAVGVG
+480 GGYSDKQAVAVGVG

>member
-1 MNKKFTKT
+1 MSKKFTMT
-9 ILSAAVVGLFLAGNA
+9 LLSSSLAGLLVMSGGVSAQNGTY
-24 SVQVKAAS
+24 SVLQDDSPK
-32 TSTQVKAASTST
+32 
-44 EEYYTFG
+44 
-51 TQSDGTQYRL
+51 
-61 SRNDGGHSATF
+61 
-72 RLVKI
+72 
-77 DGKNKKEVAIPG
+77 
-89 LTDIEKDGSVYVTG
+89 
-103 YNGERTKVEAGDV
+103 NGEAKYGSTYEVVKTGDNGNFRYE
-116 STMVKYILDEKNILA
+116 VKEKNDKKRSLFTFDSKGNVTVKGKGITHTLHDPALKDFA
-131 KKNTG
+131 KAVEGKTDHKLINSDVRG
-136 PYNKAV
+136 VYNKV
-142 NKNSEA
+142 YGLEKTEITGFSVEDGENGKVSL
-148 NAPVK
+148 
-153 GYIDAA
+153 GSDAKV
-159 SEAARTVALKPALG
+159 SG
-173 KGAVAS
+173 KFS
-179 EQYTVAVGNGAKAT
+179 VAVGNGAKAT
-193 EKFAT
+193 EKAST
-198 SVGSWSAALGRQSV
+198 SVGSWSAALGQQSV
-212 ALGVGAYAYADAST
+212 ALGVGTYAYADAST

-245 NYAKVDENA
+245 NY
-254 TEGVA
+254 
-259 LGAKAKVDKNA
+259 AKVDKNA

-362 REYTDSRTTVGVNPD
+362 REYTDSRTTVGVNSD
-377 GKLTRAEGATKTIA
+377 GTLTRAEGASKTLA

-466 QPYRVGKFNAPAAL
+466 QPYSVGKFNATAAL
-480 GGYSDKQAIAVGVG
+480 GGYSDKQAVAVGVG

>member
-9 ILSAAVVGLFLAGNA
+9 ILSAAVAGLFLAGNA
-24 SVQVKAAS
+24 SAQVKAAS

-77 DGKNKKEVAIPG
+77 DNNNKKEVAIPG

-116 STMVKYILDEKNILA
+116 STMVKFILD

-136 PYNKAV
+136 PYNKNV
-142 NKNSEA
+142 NKNSKA

-179 EQYTVAVGNGAKAT
+179 GQYTVAVGNGAKAT
-193 EKFAT
+193 EKAST
-198 SVGSWSAALGRQSV
+198 SVGSWSAALGQQSV
-212 ALGVGAYAYADAST
+212 ALGVGAYAYANAST

-245 NYAKVDENA
+245 NYAKVDKNA
-254 TEGVA
+254 TEGTA
-259 LGAKAKVDKNA
+259 LGAKATVTN
-270 TEGVALGA
+270 
-278 KAISAHKN
+278 KN

-305 YEEASGKAYKTRTLG
+305 YEAEPGKAYKTRVLG
-320 GLTDGTRP
+320 GLSDGTRP

-406 DAAVG
+406 DYAVG

-466 QPYRVGKFNAPAAL
+466 QPYSVGKFNATAAL
-480 GGYSDKQAIAVGVG
+480 GGYSDKQAVAVGVG

>member
-1 MNKKFTKT
+1 MSKKFTMT
-9 ILSAAVVGLFLAGNA
+9 LLSSSLAGLLVMSGGVSAQEEKYTVPYATGNNKWGNTYE
-24 SVQVKAAS
+24 VVK
-32 TSTQVKAASTST
+32 TGDNGNFKYEVKEKKNGRKTLF
-44 EEYYTFG
+44 TFD
-51 TQSDGTQYRL
+51 S
-61 SRNDGGHSATF
+61 N
-72 RLVKI
+72 
-77 DGKNKKEVAIPG
+77 
-89 LTDIEKDGSVYVTG
+89 
-103 YNGERTKVEAGDV
+103 GDV
-116 STMVKYILDEKNILA
+116 IINGSGITYTIHDGALNDFARAAEK
-131 KKNTG
+131 KKNGQSHSHRMTDSVVRDV
-136 PYNKAV
+136 YNKV
-142 NKNSEA
+142 YSLQRTEITGFSVEDGENGKVSL
-148 NAPVK
+148 
-153 GYIDAA
+153 GSDAKA
-159 SEAARTVALKPALG
+159 SREF
-173 KGAVAS
+173 S
-179 EQYTVAVGNGAKAT
+179 VAVGNGAKAT
-193 EKFAT
+193 GKAST
-198 SVGSWSAALGRQSV
+198 SVGSWSSAFGTASV
-212 ALGVGAYAYADAST
+212 AVGGPATQAYGDRSTSVGVGASVRPNAT
-226 AAGTAAYVD
+226 EGTAVGFKA
-235 GSAIYGTAIG
+235 S
-245 NYAKVDENA
+245 VDENA
-254 TEGVA
+254 ADGVA
-259 LGAKAKVDKNA
+259 IGASS
-270 TEGVALGA
+270 TVA
-278 KAISAHKN
+278 HRN
-286 SVALGANSR
+286 SVALGSNSR
-295 TTRDNEVYIG
+295 TTREDEVYIG
-305 YEEASGKAYKTRTLG
+305 YEAEPGKAYKTRVLG
-320 GLTDGTRP
+320 GLSDGTRP

-362 REYTDSRTTVGVNPD
+362 REYTDSRTTVGVNSD
-377 GKLTRAEGATKTIA
+377 GTLTSADGATKTIA

-466 QPYRVGKFNAPAAL
+466 QPYSVGKFNATAAL